1 MKSIEWINLP
11 FLKKSV
17 IAGELF
23 GEVNPTNTA
32 YLHNKLKGTQGKQ
45 FSEEEIERLERIRK
59 KLISMLV

>member
-1 MKSIEWINLP
+1 MKSTDWINLP

-32 YLHNKLKGTQGKQ
+32 YLHNKVKGTQGKQ
-45 FSEEEIERLERIRK
+45 FSEEEVEKLEKIRK
-59 KLISMLV
+59 KFISMLA